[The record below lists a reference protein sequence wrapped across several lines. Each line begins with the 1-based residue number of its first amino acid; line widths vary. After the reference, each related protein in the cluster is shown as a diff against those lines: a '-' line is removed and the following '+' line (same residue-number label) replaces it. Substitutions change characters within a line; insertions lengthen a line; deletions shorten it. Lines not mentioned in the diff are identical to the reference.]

1 VVDPAVLVF
10 GFILGL
16 YALIALGA
24 VLWYQYKQRR
34 LKKAEEFRRWE
45 EERRRERAA
54 SHTARRANAII
65 KRDYHLAGNKPVPHG
80 KNVVSRTPAHEP
92 RRDGGDDF
100 PLAEMVAI
108 TAAISSTDSGA
119 SSGSSDSFS
128 GGGGS
133 FDGGGSSGSFDD

>member
-24 VLWYQYKQRR
+24 VLWYQYKQ
-34 LKKAEEFRRWE
+34 
-45 EERRRERAA
+45 RRRERAA